1 MEVDIKQIHGDWDL
15 GFSLDKHTISSTPIG
30 PNPWGHMQFD
40 TTRPEA
46 GEALYQLKY
55 KFDFTQVAVIASQ
68 MYQSLSEYFASASL
82 IIPMPPS
89 KKRKRQPVTE
99 IARELARLMNIPC
112 YEEMLVKKTDTPAMK
127 DIATRDEKVQTLID
141 AFAINDQLG
150 EGFYDILIVDD
161 LYDTGSSLEAATKV
175 LREYS
180 KTRNIYV
187 ATVTRKR

>member
-1 MEVDIKQIHGDWDL
+1 MEVNIKQIHGDWDL

-40 TTRPEA
+40 TLRPEA

-55 KFDFTQVAVIASQ
+55 NFDFTQVTVIASQ
-68 MYQSLSEYFASASL
+68 MYQSLSGYFASASL

-89 KKRKRQPVTE
+89 KQRARQPVTE
-99 IARELARLMNIPC
+99 IARELSRLMNIPC
-112 YEEMLVKKTDTPAMK
+112 CEEMLVKKIDTPAMK
-127 DIATRDEKVQTLID
+127 DIASRDEKVQTLID

-150 EGFYDILIVDD
+150 EGLYDMLIVDD
-161 LYDTGSSLEAATKV
+161 IYDTGSSLEAATKV
-175 LREYS
+175 LRQYN